1 MIKNFIYKFKKIET
15 VEDAL
20 RQLLPSKIIEQAEI
34 KANQFSLLE
43 DVAEITGA
51 RPDELL
57 GLVAEK
63 LNFTAVINLS
73 IPDQALVKKLG
84 YEENFLRDNF
94 TIPQRTSIAKAGYAL
109 VTAEPS
115 LIDIKN
121 FEQLGVPVYLGL
133 ASSVEETWQKFARLS
148 EIKEP
153 TLSSSQLFSLL
164 TRLALDADKLGA
176 KEVKISEGLQ
186 SRYYFSGNNKE
197 FSGQLHPLAHS
208 KLLELLLD
216 KKVSEQE
223 ISCSEIKKLIISSN
237 FSRLGQYFTLN
248 WQKAND
254 QFTAPASLETERK
267 IQKSPTVFKAVEK
280 TKPILKRARNILII
294 DDDTRFVTIL
304 SRILE
309 DKGWKVRREP
319 DGEKALNFIDDREAF
334 AEFNPALVI
343 SDIHMPNCDGPEF
356 LKRFRRKQTGLPVLM
371 LTSDDNKLLEAELA
385 LLGANAF
392 VRKQDDPRILLA
404 WCNNLTSEN
413 VVDEEP
419 EITETPRTAVENIFL
434 EAEETRH

>member
-1 MIKNFIYKFKKIET
+1 VIKNFIYKFKKLET

-20 RQLLPSKIIEQAEI
+20 RLLLPSKIIEQAEL

-133 ASSVEETWQKFARLS
+133 ASSVEEAWQKFARLS

-164 TRLALDADKLGA
+164 TRLALDADELGA
-176 KEVKISEGLQ
+176 KEVRISEGLQ
-186 SRYYFSGNNKE
+186 NRYYFSANNKE
-197 FSGQLHPLAHS
+197 FSGQLHTLVHS
-208 KLLELLLD
+208 KLLELLQD
-216 KKVSEQE
+216 KRISEQE
-223 ISCSEIKKLIISSN
+223 IICSEIKKLTISSD
-237 FSRLGQYFTLN
+237 FSRLGQHFTLS
-248 WQKAND
+248 WHKASD
-254 QFTAPASLETERK
+254 QFSAPASLEAEK
-267 IQKSPTVFKAVEK
+267 VVQKSPIVFELIEK
-280 TKPILKRARNILII
+280 TKSISKRARNILII

-334 AEFNPALVI
+334 TEFNPALVI

-356 LKRFRRKQTGLPVLM
+356 LKRFRKKQTGLPVLM

-413 VVDEEP
+413 MEDELP
-419 EITETPRTAVENIFL
+419 EITEVPKVAVGNIFL
-434 EAEETRH
+434 EPEETRH